1 MECNLLNLF
10 FYNHFSSHRN
20 LNEYSVGSDERL
32 ELSMEVVN
40 DGEDAYEANFFL
52 DLPESINYIKT
63 ELLEVSSQGGT
74 SPPVLCSPPS
84 QRNEHVLKCDLGNPM
99 ARNSKVK
106 GKYFALNITQ

>member
-1 MECNLLNLF
+1 MECNLPDEF
-10 FYNHFSSHRN
+10 FYNHFSPHRN

-99 ARNSKVK
+99 ARNSKVRV
-106 GKYFALNITQ
+106 NIFL

>member
-1 MECNLLNLF
+1 MRNAIFVFFMHLNVFLVVC
-10 FYNHFSSHRN
+10 RN

-32 ELSMEVVN
+32 ELSLEVVN
-40 DGEDAYEANFFL
+40 DGEDAYEANFYL

-99 ARNSKVK
+99 AGNSKV
-106 GKYFALNITQ
+106 NIFI

>member
-1 MECNLLNLF
+1 M
-10 FYNHFSSHRN
+10 
-20 LNEYSVGSDERL
+20 GGDERL
-32 ELSMEVVN
+32 EISLEVVN
-40 DGEDAYEANFFL
+40 EGEDAYEANFYL

-99 ARNSKVK
+99 AGNSKV
-106 GKYFALNITQ
+106 NIFTSKHS

>member
-1 MECNLLNLF
+1 MPDQL
-10 FYNHFSSHRN
+10 RN
-20 LNEYSVGSDERL
+20 LDEYSVGGDERL
-32 ELSMEVVN
+32 EISLEVVN
-40 DGEDAYEANFFL
+40 DGEDAYEANFYL

-99 ARNSKVK
+99 AGNSKV
-106 GKYFALNITQ
+106 NIFTSKHS